1 MAEETK
7 TTSTRGRKPKA
18 KVEEVKIEKDAID
31 LELEQKYDQSELKK
45 DDQSELI
52 KQLMAQIE
60 AQNKAMAELQS
71 KINTQP
77 TIMVQKESN
86 LGGKKIKC
94 INLMHSV
101 VNISTEPDG
110 LGRVYTFEK
119 YGDYKM
125 IKFDDLSDIVSSYPY
140 TMENGLIYISDREAV
155 EELGLS
161 EEYDKLY
168 TKERMDRVVY
178 LREQSDVDIFLGM
191 EKNMQESTAMEIA
204 KLMNLNE
211 RMDYNYLREIK
222 ERTGIDIEQVAK
234 DLKENERKPE

>member
-1 MAEETK
+1 MAEEAK
-7 TTSTRGRKPKA
+7 TTSNRGRKPKT
-18 KVEEVKIEKDAID
+18 KVEEVKIEKDDID
-31 LELEQKYDQSELKK
+31 LELEQTN
-45 DDQSELI
+45 DQSELI

-60 AQNKAMAELQS
+60 AQNKAMAELQAQVS
-71 KINTQP
+71 THP
-77 TIMVQKESN
+77 TIMVQKENN

-94 INLMHSV
+94 MNLMHGV

-110 LGRVYTFEK
+110 AGRVYTFDK

-140 TMENGLIYISDREAV
+140 TMEHGLIYICDRNAV
-155 EELGLS
+155 DELGLS
-161 EEYDKLY
+161 EEYEELY
-168 TKERMDRVVY
+168 TKDIMDKLVY

-191 EKNMQESTAMEIA
+191 EKNMQESTAIEIA

-222 ERTGIDIEQVAK
+222 EKTGFDIEKIAE
-234 DLKENERKPE
+234 DLKDDERKPE

>member
-1 MAEETK
+1 
-7 TTSTRGRKPKA
+7 
-18 KVEEVKIEKDAID
+18 
-31 LELEQKYDQSELKK
+31 
-45 DDQSELI
+45 
-52 KQLMAQIE
+52 
-60 AQNKAMAELQS
+60 
-71 KINTQP
+71 
-77 TIMVQKESN
+77 MVQKESN

-168 TKERMDRVVY
+168 TKEIMDRVVY
-178 LREQSDVDIFLGM
+178 LREQSDVDIFVGM
-191 EKNMQESTAMEIA
+191 EKHMQESTAVEIA
-204 KLMNLNE
+204 KLMNANE

-222 ERTGIDIEQVAK
+222 DKTGLDIEEIAK
-234 DLKENERKPE
+234 ELKENERKPE

>member
-1 MAEETK
+1 MK
-7 TTSTRGRKPKA
+7 LSSDDTSFCRTDP
-18 KVEEVKIEKDAID
+18 EII
-31 LELEQKYDQSELKK
+31 
-45 DDQSELI
+45 LI
-52 KQLMAQIE
+52 
-60 AQNKAMAELQS
+60 S
-71 KINTQP
+71 Y
-77 TIMVQKESN
+77 
-86 LGGKKIKC
+86 C
-94 INLMHSV
+94 
-101 VNISTEPDG
+101 
-110 LGRVYTFEK
+110 
-119 YGDYKM
+119 YK
-125 IKFDDLSDIVSSYPY
+125 LHLPLYYLIVSSYPY

-234 DLKENERKPE
+234 DLKENDRKPE

>member
-1 MAEETK
+1 M
-7 TTSTRGRKPKA
+7 GRW
-18 KVEEVKIEKDAID
+18 
-31 LELEQKYDQSELKK
+31 
-45 DDQSELI
+45 
-52 KQLMAQIE
+52 
-60 AQNKAMAELQS
+60 
-71 KINTQP
+71 
-77 TIMVQKESN
+77 
-86 LGGKKIKC
+86 
-94 INLMHSV
+94 
-101 VNISTEPDG
+101 
-110 LGRVYTFEK
+110 
-119 YGDYKM
+119 
-125 IKFDDLSDIVSSYPY
+125 
-140 TMENGLIYISDREAV
+140 LIYISDGEAV

-222 ERTGIDIEQVAK
+222 EKTGIDIEQIAK

>member
-7 TTSTRGRKPKA
+7 TTSTRGRKPKS
-18 KVEEVKIEKDAID
+18 KIEEVKIEKDAID
-31 LELEQKYDQSELKK
+31 LELEQKN
-45 DDQSELI
+45 DQSELI

-71 KINTQP
+71 KVNTQP

-222 ERTGIDIEQVAK
+222 EKTGIDIEQIAK